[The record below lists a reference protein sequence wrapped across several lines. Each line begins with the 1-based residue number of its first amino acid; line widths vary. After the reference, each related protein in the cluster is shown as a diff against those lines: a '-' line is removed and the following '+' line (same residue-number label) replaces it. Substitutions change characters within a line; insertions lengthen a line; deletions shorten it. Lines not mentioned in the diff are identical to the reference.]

1 MRVVE
6 EDGSIIYVGY
16 IYRHWIISD
25 NGIEKSYIGKTIHS
39 PYARWGKNGK
49 GYKTKYFVDAI
60 EKYGWDNFHHDIL
73 ITIKCDSSFDLDFW
87 LASWEEYFFEKYDS
101 TNNERGY
108 NICDKSI
115 FQDEYMRYKMG
126 NGSRNKPKTEEQ
138 RKKMSDS
145 HKGKKV
151 SQETR
156 LKLSNT
162 RKERGLSKGEKNPF
176 YGEHL
181 WGSSNRNA
189 KKVICLNTGQVF
201 DTIQDAQKWAGQRID
216 SGISKCCHKRQ
227 KTSGKHPVTG
237 EPLRWMFY
245 NEYLK
250 LKEEDDN

>member
-60 EKYGWDNFHHDIL
+60 
-73 ITIKCDSSFDLDFW
+73 
-87 LASWEEYFFEKYDS
+87 EKYDS